1 MPNILKLAISG
12 SAFAAWL
19 FVLATLWLN
28 GARKDDVF
36 YSAIAGFYAVVLL
49 NRAIKPDFGKLQ
61 APVKWAE
68 LSAILPLLGWY
79 VYDMVITGELSGRYP
94 FVFFL
99 SAWTLGAFFDAAHAR
114 WQKIR
119 SPLTKIVVGTVFLTV
134 VAIMTFI
141 AVIYMVSK
149 VDWPFVVRNW
159 DVTLLIVFL
168 PLLLIGWGVLTKW
181 QGRKLP
187 H

>member
-1 MPNILKLAISG
+1 M
-12 SAFAAWL
+12 
-19 FVLATLWLN
+19 
-28 GARKDDVF
+28 
-36 YSAIAGFYAVVLL
+36 
-49 NRAIKPDFGKLQ
+49 
-61 APVKWAE
+61 
-68 LSAILPLLGWY
+68 
-79 VYDMVITGELSGRYP
+79 
-94 FVFFL
+94 
-99 SAWTLGAFFDAAHAR
+99 
-114 WQKIR
+114 
-119 SPLTKIVVGTVFLTV
+119 TV